1 MMLHIHNWK
10 FSTTSNLEVWEFSCF
25 CVSVVPFSRL
35 VFSNMFFSGN
45 LFLTSVFKIFFLMA
59 AYFGHS
65 SSDTLTWPFYTFLG
79 GSGCV
84 CVCVCLCLWLTPYFP
99 DAVLH
104 WLLPDVILWVSYHFD
119 ILGLLLHLLFHFLK
133 RPGWF
138 SWRSMTLSTGLW
150 FDNLLRG
157 FDFLGLWFRWLGLVD
172 AVLFLLE
179 VYGVVVRSFL
189 LLVF

>member
-1 MMLHIHNWK
+1 MLSLFLGWSFQIC
-10 FSTTSNLEVWEFSCF
+10 FSVAIYFWH
-25 CVSVVPFSRL
+25 PFSK
-35 VFSNMFFSGN
+35 FFFDGSLLWPQFFWHFN
-45 LFLTSVFKIFFLMA
+45 LAFLYLFWGKR
-59 AYFGHS
+59 
-65 SSDTLTWPFYTFLG
+65 
-79 GSGCV
+79 V
-84 CVCVCLCLWLTPYFP
+84 CVCVCLCVWLTPYFP

-104 WLLPDVILWVSYHFD
+104 RLLPDVILWVSYHFD

>member
-1 MMLHIHNWK
+1 MLSLFLGWSFQIR
-10 FSTTSNLEVWEFSCF
+10 FSVAIYFWH
-25 CVSVVPFSRL
+25 PFS
-35 VFSNMFFSGN
+35 
-45 LFLTSVFKIFFLMA
+45 KIFLMSA
-59 AYFGHS
+59 CLSHS
-65 SSDTLTWPFYTFLG
+65 SSDTILLGLFTPFFFKRV
-79 GSGCV
+79 CV
-84 CVCVCLCLWLTPYFP
+84 CVCVWLTPYFP

-104 WLLPDVILWVSYHFD
+104 WLLPDVILRVSYHFD

-172 AVLFLLE
+172 AVLFFLE